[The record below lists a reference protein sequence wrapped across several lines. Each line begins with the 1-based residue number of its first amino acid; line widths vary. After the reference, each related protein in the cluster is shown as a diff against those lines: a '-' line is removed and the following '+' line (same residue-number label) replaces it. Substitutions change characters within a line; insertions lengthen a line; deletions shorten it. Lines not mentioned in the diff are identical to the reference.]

1 MKGRKGLKRL
11 GFLMALLMA
20 LVVMAGCGSDT
31 KPQAKEEIWQ
41 KTDLTAEQKVDSLL
55 ESMSDEEKVGQLILF
70 GMQRTQVNDDVRYM
84 LSEYK
89 MGGIILFDRN
99 MESKEQVAALIQ
111 DLQKAARKS
120 EKAPLFVA
128 IDQEGGW
135 VARLSSELV
144 KVPAAEQLGQ
154 GTPAEAAKLAL
165 ESGKELKSLG
175 FNVNFAPVADL
186 GLADER
192 SYGTTAAEVIPFVKA
207 VGNAYHEAG
216 LIYSLKHFPG
226 IGRTVTDLHKE
237 GNTIDASADELWA
250 TDLKPFETII
260 QSVNNDDYMVM
271 VSHAV
276 YSNLDDTMPASLS
289 KVIMQDIL
297 RQKLGYKGVIITDDM
312 EMGAVANHY
321 SFGDMSVKAVNAGVD
336 IVLIGQEYNHAIEGY
351 NAILKAV
358 RSGDISKDRLNDAVR
373 HILMLKISHNLAW

>member
-70 GMQRTQVNDDVRYM
+70 GMQGTQVNDDVRYM

-111 DLQKAARKS
+111 DLQKAARQS

-175 FNVNFAPVADL
+175 L

-276 YSNLDDTMPASLS
+276 YSNLDETMPASLS
-289 KVIMQDIL
+289 KVIMQDFL